1 MKAEEA
7 VQEWRRGLGFG
18 SLRAR
23 IFAVNLLAVIVLAIM
38 LLYLD
43 TVRSRLLD
51 ERTASLANE
60 AITVSRLVT
69 DLPPTARAGS
79 ILRLGMERG
88 TRVRLY
94 AGSGER
100 LADNWL
106 NPKTPRFVIEDP
118 AAYGW
123 RRSSAKAIDRALDAV
138 LGFRTLSPYVE
149 PAVDTA
155 SLWPELA
162 RSSTAAQPITDLRR
176 ANDGS
181 LIVTAAAPVPG
192 VGHVLLTD
200 SADDLASILRR
211 ERLTSAWLLLSVM
224 ALTLGLSLYLART
237 IVRPLRMLAIAAHRV
252 RLGRSRE
259 VVVPRLPDRS
269 DEIGALARAISD
281 MSTALR
287 RQIDATEAFAADVAH
302 ELKNPL
308 ASLRSAVEVLDRVE
322 KPELRAQLL
331 AVIRDDVG
339 RIDRLITDIADASR
353 LDAELSRTGFQPIDV
368 AALADGLVAAYG
380 IAATASNRSRTV
392 SVERAGLAG
401 PVLIEGD
408 ANRLAQVLRN
418 LIDNAISFSPDGGR
432 VTLALASRGDQ
443 VELAVSDQGPGVP
456 TANRRDIFRRF
467 YSERPE
473 GEDFGRHSGL
483 AGPVLIEGDAN
494 RLAQVLRNLI
504 DNAIS
509 FSPDGGRV
517 TLALASRGDQV
528 ELAVSDQGPGVPT
541 ANRRDIFRRFYSERP
556 EGEDFGRHSG
566 LGLSIAG
573 AIVVAHGGQ
582 ITVEDAPGGGA
593 LFRVLLP
600 AA

>member
-1 MKAEEA
+1 
-7 VQEWRRGLGFG
+7 
-18 SLRAR
+18 
-23 IFAVNLLAVIVLAIM
+23 
-38 LLYLD
+38 
-43 TVRSRLLD
+43 
-51 ERTASLANE
+51 
-60 AITVSRLVT
+60 
-69 DLPPTARAGS
+69 
-79 ILRLGMERG
+79 
-88 TRVRLY
+88 
-94 AGSGER
+94 
-100 LADNWL
+100 
-106 NPKTPRFVIEDP
+106 
-118 AAYGW
+118 
-123 RRSSAKAIDRALDAV
+123 
-138 LGFRTLSPYVE
+138 
-149 PAVDTA
+149 
-155 SLWPELA
+155 
-162 RSSTAAQPITDLRR
+162 
-176 ANDGS
+176 
-181 LIVTAAAPVPG
+181 
-192 VGHVLLTD
+192 
-200 SADDLASILRR
+200 
-211 ERLTSAWLLLSVM
+211 
-224 ALTLGLSLYLART
+224 
-237 IVRPLRMLAIAAHRV
+237 MLAIAAHRV

-418 LIDNAISFSPDGGR
+418 LIDNAISFSPEGGR

-456 TANRRDIFRRF
+456 A
-467 YSERPE
+467 
-473 GEDFGRHSGL
+473 
-483 AGPVLIEGDAN
+483 
-494 RLAQVLRNLI
+494 
-504 DNAIS
+504 
-509 FSPDGGRV
+509 
-517 TLALASRGDQV
+517 
-528 ELAVSDQGPGVPT
+528 

-582 ITVEDAPGGGA
+582 IIVEDAPGGGA
-593 LFRVLLP
+593 AFRVLLP

>member
-51 ERTASLANE
+51 ERTASLTNE
-60 AITVSRLVT
+60 AATVSRLVA
-69 DLPPTARAGS
+69 DLAPAARAGS

-94 AGSGER
+94 ADSGER

-106 NPKTPRFVIEDP
+106 NPQNPRFVIEDP
-118 AAYGW
+118 ATYGW

-155 SLWPELA
+155 RVWPEVA
-162 RSSTAAQPITDLRR
+162 RSTTTQPVTDLRR
-176 ANDGS
+176 AGDGS

-368 AALADGLVAAYG
+368 AALADGLVAAYA
-380 IAATASNRSRTV
+380 IAGSAANRPRTV
-392 SVERAGLAG
+392 SVERAGPAG
-401 PVLIEGD
+401 PVLIDGD
-408 ANRLAQVLRN
+408 AGRLAQVLRN
-418 LIDNAISFSPDGGR
+418 LIDNAISFSPDCGR

-456 TANRRDIFRRF
+456 
-467 YSERPE
+467 P
-473 GEDFGRHSGL
+473 
-483 AGPVLIEGDAN
+483 
-494 RLAQVLRNLI
+494 
-504 DNAIS
+504 
-509 FSPDGGRV
+509 
-517 TLALASRGDQV
+517 
-528 ELAVSDQGPGVPT
+528 

-566 LGLSIAG
+566 LGLSIAS
-573 AIVVAHGGQ
+573 AIVAAHGGQ
-582 ITVEDAPGGGA
+582 IIVEDAPGGGA
-593 LFRVLLP
+593 AFRVLLP

>member
-23 IFAVNLLAVIVLAIM
+23 IFAVNLLALIVLVIM

-69 DLPPTARAGS
+69 YVPEPARAGS
-79 ILRLGMERG
+79 VARLGMERG

-94 AGSGER
+94 ADDGTR
-100 LADNWL
+100 LADNWQSPR
-106 NPKTPRFVIEDP
+106 NPRFVIEDP

-123 RRSSAKAIDRALDAV
+123 RRSSAKAIDRALDVV
-138 LGFRTLSPYVE
+138 LGFRTLAAYAE
-149 PAVDTA
+149 PVVDTA
-155 SLWPELA
+155 SVWPELA
-162 RSSTAAQPITDLRR
+162 RSVNAARPVTELRR
-176 ANDGS
+176 ASDGS
-181 LIVTAAAPVPG
+181 LIVNAATPVPG
-192 VGHVLLTD
+192 FGTVLLTD
-200 SADDLASILRR
+200 SADDLADILRR

-237 IVRPLRMLAIAAHRV
+237 IVRPLRLLAIAAHRV

-259 VVVPRLPDRS
+259 VVVPRLPDRK

-308 ASLRSAVEVLDRVE
+308 ASLRSAVDVLERVE
-322 KPELRAQLL
+322 QPDLRARLL

-368 AALADGLVAAYG
+368 GALCDGLVAAYG
-380 IAATASNRSRTV
+380 I
-392 SVERAGLAG
+392 SVPARGVMVTRAGEAL

-408 ANRLAQVLRN
+408 ASRLAQVLRN
-418 LIDNAISFSPDGGR
+418 LIDNAISFSPDGG
-432 VTLALASRGDQ
+432 Q
-443 VELAVSDQGPGVP
+443 VELALNRAGAQVELVVSDSGPGVP
-456 TANRRDIFRRF
+456 PANRRDIFRRF
-467 YSERPE
+467 YSERP
-473 GEDFGRHSGL
+473 
-483 AGPVLIEGDAN
+483 AA
-494 RLAQVLRNLI
+494 
-504 DNAIS
+504 
-509 FSPDGGRV
+509 
-517 TLALASRGDQV
+517 
-528 ELAVSDQGPGVPT
+528 
-541 ANRRDIFRRFYSERP
+541 
-556 EGEDFGRHSG
+556 EDFGRHSG

-573 AIVVAHGGQ
+573 AIVAAHGGQ
-582 ITVEDAPGGGA
+582 VVVDDAPGGGA
-593 LFRVLLP
+593 QFRVILP